1 MNDIVIRKMTLGDVD
16 ALCKIETD
24 CFSAPWSKNDFLII
38 PTLNYAHF
46 YVLEYQGK
54 AVAFAGIYA
63 LDVAELMNIA
73 VLPEY
78 RGKHFACALL
88 DECINKANELKV
100 PKMLLEV
107 RKSNTSAIALY
118 EKYQFKNIG
127 IRKNYYT
134 APIEDAIIMVKELN
148 DENSCI

>member
-1 MNDIVIRKMTLGDVD
+1 
-16 ALCKIETD
+16 
-24 CFSAPWSKNDFLII
+24 
-38 PTLNYAHF
+38 
-46 YVLEYQGK
+46 
-54 AVAFAGIYA
+54 
-63 LDVAELMNIA
+63 
-73 VLPEY
+73 LPEY

-118 EKYQFKNIG
+118 DKYQFKNIG